1 MVNVRNI
8 ALYVF
13 QVINTKDTIET
24 NSVALVFS
32 MLTLN
37 KSIITFSIPTSS
49 VLVYNLLLCIVY

>member
-8 ALYVF
+8 VLYVF
-13 QVINTKDTIET
+13 QVINTKDTIEI
-24 NSVALVFS
+24 NNVALVFS

-49 VLVYNLLLCIVY
+49 VLVYNLLLYIVY